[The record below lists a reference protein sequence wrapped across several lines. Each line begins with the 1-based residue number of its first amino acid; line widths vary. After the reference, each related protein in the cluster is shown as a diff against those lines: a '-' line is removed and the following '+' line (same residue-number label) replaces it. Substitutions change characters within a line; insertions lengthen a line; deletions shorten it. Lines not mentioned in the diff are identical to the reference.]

1 MIVLKQKRNL
11 TKCFY
16 SPQDREKVF
25 QILEAPPGSGKTYTS
40 LLHSIELAKKG
51 YVIIFTFPNK
61 NLLEVNFRE
70 AIKLAN
76 NDDDDNEQK
85 ISIHQ
90 HYMEAYIQ
98 DSDLLNIFLS
108 GAAIIFTLHV
118 YLFNRGDFFQYSTL
132 FFFTKTFTIKTF
144 VIVDEAHEYFNQFQ
158 KDYQI
163 SFATVPVMNRRK
175 VVFSLTHITSL
186 KEYLNYEISAPT
198 IDGKIIYQKM
208 KK

>member
-70 AIKLAN
+70 AIKLSN
-76 NDDDDNEQK
+76 NDDDNEQK

-90 HYMEAYIQ
+90 HYMEAYIHIV
-98 DSDLLNIFLS
+98 IFL
-108 GAAIIFTLHV
+108 IFFYQVLQLSLLCMFICLIEGIFFNIQLYSFLQKRSQLKLSSLSTKHTNTLTNFKKITKFH
-118 YLFNRGDFFQYSTL
+118 LQRCLLWIEEKL
-132 FFFTKTFTIKTF
+132 FF
-144 VIVDEAHEYFNQFQ
+144 H
-158 KDYQI
+158 
-163 SFATVPVMNRRK
+163 
-175 VVFSLTHITSL
+175 
-186 KEYLNYEISAPT
+186 
-198 IDGKIIYQKM
+198 
-208 KK
+208 